1 MRQRRFAIVAAVAA
15 VLLSP
20 FNGVQ
25 ACGPDF
31 EPDIFVRLNLPDD
44 LGSFALGKLGILQRR
59 FDSNEYAVAFRYLN
73 GGKLTAS
80 ELRAYV
86 PPAAPLQPAEDWSKL
101 TPEQIGAAQS
111 AGLFSGGRTEPPGTW
126 LLTRAEYSP
135 PTTQSATTISFPQD
149 FSGSLVADYS
159 YLNCPDPAFVA
170 ATLTLK
176 SRADTWGKQSP
187 WLADW
192 IHAQD
197 AVFSNCDGKNVT
209 IPRPSAADSPALL
222 KADRAYQIASATFYA
237 RRFDDAANQFA
248 AIAADRRS
256 PWAAWGEYLAARA
269 TVRKAFAM
277 GKATDSWS
285 DIASYDA
292 ATMQRAQAMLQAL
305 LAQRNPTPSRA
316 TIQDELNFI
325 RIRTEPEKRAA
336 EICAALAGPQPD
348 ASFEQD
354 LQDLSWL
361 LVKNIKIEPQP
372 PLFAWIAAWRGSG
385 SAASAYTTWRQGHD
399 LPWFVMALVKA
410 APSDPFASE
419 LIDEAAKIAP
429 GSPAYETVFY
439 HRVRLLTAL
448 KRTEEAR
455 DLLDAALPALRR
467 QKPNSKLNAMLGERM
482 AVARD
487 FNEFLQFAP
496 RTLMS
501 SDSQGADDLQSQCN
515 ENAHAVNSSAKCPEL
530 SQSLWFD
537 QDAVQVFNRQMP
549 VSLLIQAVNSQ
560 KLPQNLRQALA
571 LVAWTR
577 SVLLQDA
584 SSAAALAPL
593 LPKSVH
599 DTAGSSAGF
608 PADVAILRNPGIRP
622 YLEPGVARAASSSQF
637 DQYHDNWWCKPW
649 GGSDESQPANPL
661 PLPVPPFISPDQLT
675 QAATQYQQLQ
685 QLPDSAIVI
694 GQRVIDYAN
703 QHPDDSKVPEALA
716 LTVRATRYAC
726 QNWRSVTSATQTEYT
741 PVSKA
746 AFEFLHK
753 RYPKSPWAIK
763 TRYYY

>member
-1 MRQRRFAIVAAVAA
+1 M
-15 VLLSP
+15 
-20 FNGVQ
+20 
-25 ACGPDF
+25 
-31 EPDIFVRLNLPDD
+31 
-44 LGSFALGKLGILQRR
+44 
-59 FDSNEYAVAFRYLN
+59 
-73 GGKLTAS
+73 
-80 ELRAYV
+80 
-86 PPAAPLQPAEDWSKL
+86 
-101 TPEQIGAAQS
+101 
-111 AGLFSGGRTEPPGTW
+111 
-126 LLTRAEYSP
+126 
-135 PTTQSATTISFPQD
+135 
-149 FSGSLVADYS
+149 
-159 YLNCPDPAFVA
+159 
-170 ATLTLK
+170 
-176 SRADTWGKQSP
+176 GKQSP

-467 QKPNSKLNAMLGERM
+467 QK
-482 AVARD
+482 
-487 FNEFLQFAP
+487 
-496 RTLMS
+496 T
-501 SDSQGADDLQSQCN
+501 
-515 ENAHAVNSSAKCPEL
+515 
-530 SQSLWFD
+530 
-537 QDAVQVFNRQMP
+537 
-549 VSLLIQAVNSQ
+549 
-560 KLPQNLRQALA
+560 
-571 LVAWTR
+571 
-577 SVLLQDA
+577 
-584 SSAAALAPL
+584 
-593 LPKSVH
+593 
-599 DTAGSSAGF
+599 
-608 PADVAILRNPGIRP
+608 
-622 YLEPGVARAASSSQF
+622 
-637 DQYHDNWWCKPW
+637 
-649 GGSDESQPANPL
+649 
-661 PLPVPPFISPDQLT
+661 
-675 QAATQYQQLQ
+675 
-685 QLPDSAIVI
+685 
-694 GQRVIDYAN
+694 
-703 QHPDDSKVPEALA
+703 
-716 LTVRATRYAC
+716 
-726 QNWRSVTSATQTEYT
+726 
-741 PVSKA
+741 
-746 AFEFLHK
+746 
-753 RYPKSPWAIK
+753 
-763 TRYYY
+763 